1 MGRNLGPL
9 NIKDSY
15 EGLVQISGSLLTDGS
30 GSLISNLEVTASYA
44 TTASYAENSPADSL
58 TLSQVL
64 SNGNVGG
71 GGQTIILSGSGIE
84 TRTFS
89 TDAITS
95 GIAGGD
101 FTIQGGSVSAGLV
114 LTGNGNTTNII
125 KINESGGIQ
134 ISGSVSSLN
143 DITAPTFSG
152 SLYGN
157 ALTSTSSSHSDISDF
172 AFTATSAS
180 YAITATLALSASHA
194 NNSDTAI
201 SSSYAF
207 TASYADNA
215 GASTLQEVLDNSN
228 TATGVDIILT
238 GSYLRHSASF
248 SGNVIDNLTT
258 PTSSEAINH
267 LVYLTQAEY
276 NALTPDDN
284 TLYVIS
290 GSSVIAPST
299 LQEVLNAGNTATG
312 SIDLL
317 GSIKATSF
325 TGSLQGN
332 ATTATSASY
341 AITASY
347 AENAGSPFPYT
358 GSAEITGS
366 LGITG
371 SLSISGSYSQ
381 NVSTGGRNI
390 TVIGS
395 GGANNKLIYATQRQ
409 VQIGCGMFGV
419 AGTINETT
427 GQFVCDSVDT
437 PGGQMVTTISSLE
450 FHT

>member
-15 EGLVQISGSLLTDGS
+15 EGLVQISGSQLTDGS

-44 TTASYAENSPADSL
+44 TIADTSISASYAQTSTSASHALVADLATTASYVENA
-58 TLSQVL
+58 
-64 SNGNVGG
+64 
-71 GGQTIILSGSGIE
+71 
-84 TRTFS
+84 
-89 TDAITS
+89 
-95 GIAGGD
+95 
-101 FTIQGGSVSAGLV
+101 VSASYAV
-114 LTGNGNTTNII
+114 
-125 KINESGGIQ
+125 
-134 ISGSVSSLN
+134 
-143 DITAPTFSG
+143 
-152 SLYGN
+152 
-157 ALTSTSSSHSDISDF
+157 SSSHSDISDF

-180 YAITATLALSASHA
+180 YA

-228 TATGVDIILT
+228 TATGVDIIIT

-276 NALTPDDN
+276 NALTPDNN

-299 LQEVLNAGNTATG
+299 LQEVLNAGDTATG

-341 AITASY
+341 ALVADLATTASY
-347 AENAGSPFPYT
+347 VEN
-358 GSAEITGS
+358 
-366 LGITG
+366 
-371 SLSISGSYSQ
+371 SISASYAVSSSHSDISDTSISASHAVISDTSISSSYSTFSETS
-381 NVSTGGRNI
+381 VSSYTLYQ
-390 TVIGS
+390 VI
-395 GGANNKLIYATQRQ
+395 QQQ
-409 VQIGCGMFGV
+409 V
-419 AGTINETT
+419 
-427 GQFVCDSVDT
+427 
-437 PGGQMVTTISSLE
+437 L
-450 FHT
+450 HTL